1 MLNPF
6 YTTQFDKD
14 IKKIKKSGNRNIEK
28 LTDVILKLINE
39 EKLPAKNRDHK
50 LIGDYIDFR
59 ECHISPDWLLIYKID
74 GNDIFFTRTGS
85 HAELFN

>member
-1 MLNPF
+1 MLTPF

-14 IKKIKKSGNRNIEK
+14 IKKIKKSGNKNIEK

-39 EKLPAKNRDHK
+39 EKLSAKNRDHK

-85 HAELFN
+85 HAELFD

>member
-1 MLNPF
+1 MLIPF

-14 IKKIKKSGNRNIEK
+14 IKKIKKSGNKNIEK
-28 LTDVILKLINE
+28 LADVILKLINE
-39 EKLPAKNRDHK
+39 EKLPSKNKDHK

-85 HAELFN
+85 HTELFD